1 MDAEDDIDMTME
13 EERLLLNINIPGPDL
28 PPPPPSPLP
37 QEGGARGAPP
47 QPPAPP
53 PPTGNNRVKCV
64 VSVSP
69 CLLLPVINSEEE
81 GEEIEEE
88 DMQHCGSSP
97 NNSNSLLG
105 LLLQVAKKL
114 AELVKLKD
122 TCSYDY

>member
-1 MDAEDDIDMTME
+1 MTME
-13 EERLLLNINIPGPDL
+13 EKRLLLNINIPGPDL

-69 CLLLPVINSEEE
+69 CLLLPVINSKEEE

-88 DMQHCGSSP
+88 DMQHCPTTATQIGVVGAAPSSCQKVGRV
-97 NNSNSLLG
+97 S
-105 LLLQVAKKL
+105 
-114 AELVKLKD
+114 
-122 TCSYDY
+122 